1 VIVFLGK
8 FRTNLTI
15 PDYFGIGQSVS
26 QGFGTIR
33 CVPDVSAQE
42 EAGNRE

>member
-1 VIVFLGK
+1 MVFLGK

-33 CVPDVSAQE
+33 RVPDIPEPEDDGSRV
-42 EAGNRE
+42 